1 MIFTTHHIGPRAW
14 ILVTNDQRILVR
26 NPSHAERVELWKAEN
41 ALGKKLD
48 IQTFPTRKA
57 ARESAKCFNRY
68 LLDNVHPASACMF
81 LAVDEVIKG

>member
-14 ILVTNDQRILVR
+14 ILVTKDGRILVR
-26 NPSHAERVELWKAEN
+26 NPSHGMRAEIWKAEN

-48 IQTFPTRKA
+48 IQTYPTRDAARKA
-57 ARESAKCFNRY
+57 AKGFNAFM
-68 LLDNVHPASACMF
+68 LDNVHAASACMF